1 MAITVNGFVGETY
14 RMDAGQTDGNEI
26 IYKLNS
32 ASTYIVD
39 CIVTS
44 AGTASLKGM
53 TGTTVPAD
61 FSGMSVAN
69 DGTQT
74 VNFSRT
80 VSGWSRVGLDI
91 ASGTWTVRVRRVS

>member
-1 MAITVNGFVGETY
+1 MAITINTFANEAY
-14 RMDAGQTDGNEI
+14 RADVGQTDGNEV
-26 IYKLNS
+26 IYKLVP
-32 ASTYIVD
+32 AQTYVMD

-53 TGTTVPAD
+53 TGTTEPTD
-61 FSGMSVAN
+61 FTSMSVAN

-74 VNFSRT
+74 VNFSRN
-80 VSGWSRVGLDI
+80 VQGWSFVGLDI